1 MSFSSILRPTQR
13 IDADMEFG
21 PADRLH
27 GDDRTEIASIGA
39 DIVINVRGR
48 GLTGA
53 YLGDA
58 EHTAQVVG
66 QQLIGLLF
74 DPRGDARLRSKAIL
88 IIAGSSKP
96 HRKEVNPFHDNH
108 VTLSNP

>member
-1 MSFSSILRPTQR
+1 
-13 IDADMEFG
+13 MELG
-21 PADRLH
+21 TANRLH
-27 GDDRTEIASIGA
+27 VDDCTEMAEIGA
-39 DIVINVRGR
+39 DVVVDVRAR

-53 YLGDA
+53 CLGDA
-58 EHTAQVVG
+58 QHTAQVVG

-74 DPRGDARLRSKAIL
+74 DPHGDTRLRSKAIL

-108 VTLSNP
+108 LALSNP

>member
-1 MSFSSILRPTQR
+1 
-13 IDADMEFG
+13 MEFC

-27 GDDRTEIASIGA
+27 GDGRTEIANIGD
-39 DIVINVRGR
+39 DIVIDVRGR
-48 GLTGA
+48 GL
-53 YLGDA
+53 GDA
-58 EHTAQVVG
+58 QHTAQLVG

-74 DPRGDARLRSKAIL
+74 DPRGDACLRSKAIL

>member
-1 MSFSSILRPTQR
+1 MCVVEAL
-13 IDADMEFG
+13 
-21 PADRLH
+21 
-27 GDDRTEIASIGA
+27 GA
-39 DIVINVRGR
+39 G
-48 GLTGA
+48 
-53 YLGDA
+53 LGDVQ
-58 EHTAQVVG
+58 HTAQLVG